1 MDVEGGYLIQDIKVL
16 QFSFLRIVKIV
27 VLTIQVT
34 DCTHNLC
41 VSILADEN
49 DTSNAYSEPEAD
61 YLTPVLT

>member
-1 MDVEGGYLIQDIKVL
+1 MDVEGGYLIGDIKVL

-41 VSILADEN
+41 VSILADGN
-49 DTSNAYSEPEAD
+49 DTSNAYPEPEAD
-61 YLTPVLT
+61 YLAPVLT

>member
-34 DCTHNLC
+34 DCTNNLC
-41 VSILADEN
+41 VSIVADGN

-61 YLTPVLT
+61 